1 MLNTLKKSVLLGVA
15 LSGWVLLG
23 TAGTARADDW
33 RERCDERISH
43 EQRELDRADCASR
56 LLQLAGRPRTPRAES
71 FALPVRVP
79 LARIG
84 A

>member
-43 EQRELDRADCASR
+43 EQRELDRAIARHGYYSSQADHERRELNR
-56 LLQLAGRPRTPRAES
+56 LCYQCGYR
-71 FALPVRVP
+71 
-79 LARIG
+79 
-84 A
+84 